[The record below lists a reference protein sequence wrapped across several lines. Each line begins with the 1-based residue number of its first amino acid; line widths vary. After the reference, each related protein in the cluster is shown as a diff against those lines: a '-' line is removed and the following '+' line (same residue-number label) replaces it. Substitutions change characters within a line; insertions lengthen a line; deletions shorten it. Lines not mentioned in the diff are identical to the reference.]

1 MFSQAR
7 DKWEQVEPIDLAAAA
22 LARVMAGYPPARG
35 GDEKKF
41 GGEIADTQC
50 ALNVHSLSQSH
61 KEMIAMKPEV
71 KTNAHCARYCVKERG
86 GRFVLQTP
94 DKVYKLDTQAL
105 AEQWAGLKVRI
116 VGTLDPKTDIIT
128 VRSIEPVS
136 PSASKTPEVMGN
148 DSKVLSRGM
157 PKPHHQELL

>member
-1 MFSQAR
+1 MA
-7 DKWEQVEPIDLAAAA
+7 W
-22 LARVMAGYPPARG
+22 VMGGYPPARG
-35 GDEKKF
+35 GDEKTF
-41 GGEIADTQC
+41 RGEIADTQC

-71 KTNAHCARYCVKERG
+71 KTNADCARYCVKERG

-116 VGTLDPKTDIIT
+116 VGTLDPKTDVIA
-128 VRSIEPVS
+128 VRTIEPGS
-136 PSASKTPEVMGN
+136 PSASKALP
-148 DSKVLSRGM
+148 
-157 PKPHHQELL
+157 PK

>member
-1 MFSQAR
+1 MGTRRAR
-7 DKWEQVEPIDLAAAA
+7 SILGAAA
-22 LARVMAGYPPARG
+22 LAWVMAGYPPAGG

-41 GGEIADTQC
+41 RGEIADTQC

-71 KTNAHCARYCVKERG
+71 KTSADCARYCVKERG

-94 DKVYKLDTQAL
+94 DKVYKLDKQVL

-128 VRSIEPVS
+128 VRTIEPVS
-136 PSASKTPEVMGN
+136 PSANKTSP
-148 DSKVLSRGM
+148 
-157 PKPHHQELL
+157 PK

>member
-1 MFSQAR
+1 MGTSRAR
-7 DKWEQVEPIDLAAAA
+7 SILGAAA
-22 LARVMAGYPPARG
+22 LALVMAGYPRARG

-41 GGEIADTQC
+41 RGEIADTQC

-71 KTNAHCARYCVKERG
+71 KTNADCARYCVKERG

-94 DKVYKLDTQAL
+94 DKVYKLDKQVL
-105 AEQWAGLKVRI
+105 AEQWAGLRVKI

-128 VRSIEPVS
+128 VRTIEPVS
-136 PSASKTPEVMGN
+136 PSAGKISP
-148 DSKVLSRGM
+148 
-157 PKPHHQELL
+157 PK